1 MAQQF
6 NYAVYQEKLARLENK
21 TRKLLEETN
30 NGDLVGKMETD
41 IANLQERKE
50 LRLAFVGQY
59 SSGKST
65 IISALT
71 GRKDIKI
78 DANVATDKVSE
89 YKWNNIILMDTPGIL
104 AGKVESHDESTKAAL
119 KECDLIFYVL
129 TSQLFDDV
137 LFNNFIDLAYNQHFA
152 DKMFIVINKMG
163 MESGEFEQL
172 VANYT
177 CSLEKIFSER
187 GYELSNFPLAFID
200 ATDYMNGIDEN
211 DEEFVVLS
219 NFERFIDKLNTFVA
233 RKGMIKKQFDT
244 PVRIYQSYLKDI
256 EVSAIDKGLADFYN
270 QFEQKLRHSLSE
282 IKRDTNNNL
291 YSFDSSAMCKV
302 IELSN
307 EIGEIDEDNWKNKQK
322 ALITELQNI
331 ISNTSAQIE
340 ETINSNYE
348 RLMSDVN
355 EFSGKESLA
364 LYYNKIDEKLSSPNI
379 SVEERKNLSMQKK
392 ALEFLRQ
399 GGQGVGK
406 LAPNV
411 TKLTGG
417 ISQASGSTLHKMVL
431 EVGHFFGKSFGPWQA
446 VRWASNIAK
455 VAKFGVPV
463 IATGIDVWMQF
474 REDAKENK
482 RLQQIKASKNQFVSA
497 YQVEINKVIDQFKNY
512 LTNVFDNY
520 NNKLDEVNRSKT
532 ELIEASKRNGLI
544 IKKIND
550 LDAEYADFIEIIDTE
565 Q

>member
-6 NYAVYQEKLARLENK
+6 NYAVYQERLARLEEK
-21 TRKLLEETN
+21 TRKLLKDTN
-30 NGDLVGKMETD
+30 NSELINRME
-41 IANLQERKE
+41 AELSNLQDRQE

-78 DANVATDKVSE
+78 DANVATDCVSE

-152 DKMFIVINKMG
+152 DKMFIVVNKMG
-163 MESGEFEQL
+163 MESGEFGQL
-172 VANYT
+172 VDNYT
-177 CSLEKIFSER
+177 CSLQKIFSER
-187 GYELSNFPLAFID
+187 GYKLNSFPIAFID
-200 ATDYMNGIDEN
+200 AADYMNGIDEN
-211 DEEFVVLS
+211 DEEFVQLS
-219 NFERFIDKLNTFVA
+219 NFERFIDKLNIFVA

-256 EVSAIDKGLADFYN
+256 AVSAVDKNLLDFYN
-270 QFEQKLRHSLSE
+270 QFERRLHQSLSE

-291 YSFDSSAMCKV
+291 YSFDSSAMNKV
-302 IELSN
+302 IDLSN
-307 EIGEIDEDNWKNKQK
+307 AIGEIDEADWKARQNS
-322 ALITELQNI
+322 LIAELQNI
-331 ISNTSAQIE
+331 ISTTSSQIE
-340 ETINSNYE
+340 ESINRNYE
-348 RLMSDVN
+348 RLMSEIND
-355 EFSGKESLA
+355 FSGKESLT
-364 LYYNKIDEKLSSPNI
+364 LYYDKIDEKLSSPNI
-379 SVEERKNLSMQKK
+379 SIEEQKNLNMQKK

-399 GGQGVGK
+399 GGQGISK

-411 TKLTGG
+411 TKLSGG
-417 ISQASGSTLHKMVL
+417 VSQASGSALHKMVL
-431 EVGHFFGKSFGPWQA
+431 DIGHFFGKSFGPWQA

-463 IATGIDVWMQF
+463 IATGIDIWMQF
-474 REDAKENK
+474 REDSKENR

-497 YQVEINKVIDQFKNY
+497 YQVEINKVIDLFKKY
-512 LTNVFDNY
+512 LSQVYDNY
-520 NNKLDEVNRSKT
+520 NCKLDEINRSKT
-532 ELIEASKRNGLI
+532 GLIEAANRNDVT
-544 IKKIND
+544 IKKIEE
-550 LDAEYADFIEIIDTE
+550 LDAEYADFIEIIDE
-565 Q
+565 E